1 MLQPDPQLVM
11 PRQRSAQPPLD
22 EASWAPIVTPA
33 GIGPSWV
40 SRLAATTSRRPVF
53 RARVQRRLTYGDDC
67 GSNVRSHTGRRFDI
81 EVPSP

>member
-1 MLQPDPQLVM
+1 VLQPDPQLVM

-40 SRLAATTSRRPVF
+40 SKLAATTSRRPVF
-53 RARVQRRLTYGDDC
+53 RAHATTPDLRRRLW
-67 GSNVRSHTGRRFDI
+67 SNVRSHTGRRFDI
-81 EVPSP
+81 EAPSP